1 MKQVKT
7 IETDGWNISVN
18 DIFTNGR
25 MPYRLKVTKIEIEN
39 EQANPN
45 DAKIFC
51 VAIDL
56 KNDKKL
62 VKTADVPEGDS
73 NRAWYINEFWSK

>member
-1 MKQVKT
+1 MRQVEA

-25 MPYRLKVTKIEIEN
+25 MPYRLKVTKIEIDN

-45 DAKIFC
+45 DARVYC

-56 KNDKKL
+56 KNDNKL
-62 VKTADVPEGDS
+62 VKTTDVPERDS

>member
-1 MKQVKT
+1 MKYVEELK
-7 IETDGWNISVN
+7 TDGWDILVG

-25 MPYRLKVTKIEIEN
+25 MPYRLKVTQIEIEN

-45 DAKIFC
+45 DAKVYC
-51 VAIDL
+51 VAVDL
-56 KNDKKL
+56 KNKNKL
-62 VKTADVPEGDS
+62 IKTVDVPDGDS